1 LGLPAKDLIY
11 VGDHP
16 RDIDAGRAA
25 GMQTVLAGFG
35 YLPPNPLITLAE
47 WGATVIIDEPEDLLP
62 LIQSAIGT
70 PHVVS

>member
-1 LGLPAKDLIY
+1 
-11 VGDHP
+11 
-16 RDIDAGRAA
+16 
-25 GMQTVLAGFG
+25 MQTVLAGFG